1 MAQDPDESVRLKD
14 PCVGNVSGNGRIDMK
29 PASTV
34 PRPRAH
40 KKREPDLRQVPPEA
54 MAEPPPAVGVVSEPD
69 QPFEEGAHDMIDA
82 DLRHRLI
89 SEAAFEMYE
98 KRGFVDGYDVEDWL
112 SAEAQVDHL
121 LLNPQFS

>member
-1 MAQDPDESVRLKD
+1 
-14 PCVGNVSGNGRIDMK
+14 MK
-29 PASTV
+29 TASTV

-40 KKREPDLRQVPPEA
+40 KKREPDWGQVAPEGA
-54 MAEPPPAVGVVSEPD
+54 GEPSPSAGAVSEPD
-69 QPFEEGAHDMIDA
+69 QPFEEGAHDMIDP

-89 SEAAFEMYE
+89 SEAAFEMYAR
-98 KRGFVDGYDVEDWL
+98 RGFVDGYDVEDWL

>member
-1 MAQDPDESVRLKD
+1 
-14 PCVGNVSGNGRIDMK
+14 MK
-29 PASTV
+29 TASTAA
-34 PRPRAH
+34 RPRAL
-40 KKREPDLRQVPPEA
+40 KKREPAVEQPLPETA
-54 MAEPPPAVGVVSEPD
+54 AEPSSSIGAFSEPD

-89 SEAAFEMYE
+89 SEAAFEIYAS
-98 KRGFVDGYDVEDWL
+98 RGFVDGFDVEDWL